1 LDINN
6 GDFQRANF
14 SAGRPLQSGWGPQIS
29 DPKHGFAPA
38 PIIEKLPFN
47 IEHSILCA
55 MQRLMEESLFYWAKK
70 WVPALLEREGW
81 ETPEAGELNRYLT
94 LQPFPVT
101 C

>member
-1 LDINN
+1 
-6 GDFQRANF
+6 
-14 SAGRPLQSGWGPQIS
+14 
-29 DPKHGFAPA
+29 
-38 PIIEKLPFN
+38 
-47 IEHSILCA
+47 